1 MVLPVF
7 DIDGSTAIVTG
18 ASSGIGKAIAM
29 QFARQGVDVGICSRE
44 QDRVDRVAAEV
55 DEMSV
60 EGRIFPVEC
69 DVRDSSAVEEF
80 VARSMDEFGAIDILV
95 NNAAGTFRCDFEE
108 LSENAWKTIVDINL
122 HGTFNCTQAVGSY
135 MRESGHGYIVN
146 FSSVAAFRGSPKTS
160 HYAASKAAIVNLT
173 ESLAIEWAP
182 YGIRVNCVAPGLV
195 ATPPVVDRL
204 DLDASSL
211 PERDTVDRRLGLV
224 DEIADIVQFLVS
236 PAASFMTG
244 ETLRPRGV
252 PPVERH
258 NPE

>member
-1 MVLPVF
+1 MVLPAF

-18 ASSGIGKAIAM
+18 ASSGIGKSIAM

-44 QDRVDRVAAEV
+44 QDRVDQVATEAE
-55 DEMSV
+55 ELSV
-60 EGRIFPVEC
+60 PGSILPVEC
-69 DVRDSSAVEEF
+69 DVRDSSAVESF
-80 VARSMDEFGAIDILV
+80 VDRVRGAFGAVDVLV

-108 LSENAWKTIVDINL
+108 LSENAWKTIIDINL
-122 HGTFNCTQAVGSY
+122 HGTFNCTQAVGSS

-146 FSSVAAFRGSPKTS
+146 FSSVAAFRGSPQTS

-195 ATPPVVDRL
+195 ATPPVKDRL
-204 DLDASSL
+204 GLTESEVPDR
-211 PERDTVDRRLGLV
+211 ETVDRRLGNV

-244 ETLRPRGV
+244 ETIRPRGV
-252 PPVERH
+252 PPVETH
-258 NPE
+258 DPT